1 MIAEVLIMPKKI
13 DWDKIKKMAEKGFSV
28 KEISE
33 SIGVAKGTL
42 YNNKSKWSPVL
53 KKESAECITEVLE
66 RESNKL
72 PSNNVSS
79 EKEVL
84 EIKEFYKKT
93 LKSIKERISDVLS
106 REFHDD
112 SHLELQLLDK
122 LVRVTKETRRLDYII
137 YDILTYKDLA
147 TLEIMV
153 KKLEMEVINFSN
165 K

>member
-1 MIAEVLIMPKKI
+1 MPKVI
-13 DWDKIKKMAEKGFSV
+13 DWDKVQKMAEKGFSV

-33 SIGVAKGTL
+33 NMGIAKGTL
-42 YNNKSKWSPVL
+42 YNNKSKWAPKL
-53 KKESAECITEVLE
+53 NKESTACITEVLE
-66 RESNKL
+66 GDNSKL
-72 PSNNVSS
+72 PTNNLSP

-93 LKSIKERISDVLS
+93 LKKIKERISDVLS

-122 LVRVTKETRRLDYII
+122 LVRVTKEARQLDYII
-137 YDILTYKDLA
+137 HDILTYKDLA

-153 KKLEMEVINFSN
+153 KKLEMEVINFRN
-165 K
+165 R